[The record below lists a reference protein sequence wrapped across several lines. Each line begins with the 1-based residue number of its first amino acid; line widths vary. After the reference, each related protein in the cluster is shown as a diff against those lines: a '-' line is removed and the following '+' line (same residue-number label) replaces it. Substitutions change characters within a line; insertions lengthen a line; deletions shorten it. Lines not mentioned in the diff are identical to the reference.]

1 MELGKAIQGTQ
12 RRPNPRQAIA
22 LTYEFTAMLID
33 TLTDKPLILL
43 NGRWKTPKLHREWG
57 SFFRKNQTT
66 FGVQVFGFGGSD
78 RLGRGR

>member
-1 MELGKAIQGTQ
+1 
-12 RRPNPRQAIA
+12 
-22 LTYEFTAMLID
+22 MLID